1 MLRRIISAP
10 LLIGDYSGVPLA
22 RPPTPMDPKNELLRH
37 LIYPAPKRTKD
48 QLTSQ
53 LSFEFFET
61 AKYFRRTTRK
71 LVKRLSQPS
80 LAEMKKIKPESLE
93 KLKKFSIILQKRR
106 RAGPSP
112 SGSFDS
118 VISLDGLFGG
128 EDPLLLV
135 CFGFWGTRP
144 GPVQSSNSSEFE
156 LSLEK
161 SAGVF

>member
-1 MLRRIISAP
+1 
-10 LLIGDYSGVPLA
+10 
-22 RPPTPMDPKNELLRH
+22 MDPKNELLRH

-61 AKYFRRTTRK
+61 AKYFRRTSRK

-80 LAEMKKIKPESLE
+80 LKEMKKLKPESLE

>member
-1 MLRRIISAP
+1 M
-10 LLIGDYSGVPLA
+10 LIGDYSGVPLA

-61 AKYFRRTTRK
+61 AKYFRRTSRK

-80 LAEMKKIKPESLE
+80 LKEMKKLKPESLE

-128 EDPLLLV
+128 DDPLLLV
-135 CFGFWGTRP
+135 CYGFLGGLWTRAYP
-144 GPVQSSNSSEFE
+144 EFQG
-156 LSLEK
+156 LKHL
-161 SAGVF
+161 FPR

>member
-1 MLRRIISAP
+1 
-10 LLIGDYSGVPLA
+10 
-22 RPPTPMDPKNELLRH
+22 MDPKNELLRH

-61 AKYFRRTTRK
+61 AKYFRRTSRK

-80 LAEMKKIKPESLE
+80 LKEMKKLKPESLE

-128 EDPLLLV
+128 DDPLLLV
-135 CFGFWGTRP
+135 CFREGSQFLGRVLNFKTDP
-144 GPVQSSNSSEFE
+144 ESCFTILKCFNCPIYFHSF
-156 LSLEK
+156 
-161 SAGVF
+161 